1 MHYTPPSVSA
11 IAGSG
16 LRPLGRALL
25 LLTLATLGC
34 EQLPGVH
41 DVYIQIGEPDSPAA
55 PAALKVSPEQAVRRA
70 AQAAVLGQV
79 ERARAELSSL
89 SPGAPDFPRALFVHA
104 CIALETGNL
113 TEAAREIASLREALP
128 ASPSPRVLERLLEV
142 RRQQPALGWREAFLR
157 AWNEA
162 GRPDLWEDPLLSEL
176 MDFGEGSGIE
186 EAWQRTRALD
196 TRLMLVLSTFPPT
209 EERGR
214 FVLEQLPSIEEP
226 EWAVAAFDF
235 VRRDTL
241 PEELRAQAAQALAPK
256 LEALAA
262 ASPDTQQ
269 LRVLLLLGLTELTA
283 PLTPAEMSALEAIA
297 TLPRWRKADLAAL
310 HAHARRHLEEA
321 GVPLAAGHAFMAV
334 TGALA
339 GHAPYV
345 LLKRSQVSLERL
357 GPAERERLGRI
368 LWSIGS
374 RLAAESTVLEQLVGF
389 NLMRHGAM
397 ALEDEARLQQ
407 VDAWTQ
413 EVRASINASHQA
425 TLSRWPLHSL
435 QEALLQA
442 TLRDEGAHLRG
453 FLPPSPTGQRTD

>member
-1 MHYTPPSVSA
+1 M
-11 IAGSG
+11 G
-16 LRPLGRALL
+16 
-25 LLTLATLGC
+25 
-34 EQLPGVH
+34 QL
-41 DVYIQIGEPDSPAA
+41 
-55 PAALKVSPEQAVRRA
+55 
-70 AQAAVLGQV
+70 
-79 ERARAELSSL
+79 ERARAELSGL
-89 SPGAPDFPRALFVHA
+89 SPGAPGFPQALLVRA
-104 CIALETGNL
+104 CIALEAGNL
-113 TEAAREIASLREALP
+113 TEATYEIASLRETLP
-128 ASPSPRVLERLLEV
+128 THSAPRLLEHLLEV

-162 GRPDLWEDPLLSEL
+162 GRPDLREDPLLSEL
-176 MDFGEGSGIE
+176 MDYGEGSGIE

-196 TRLMLVLSTFPPT
+196 TRLMLVFATFPPT

-214 FVLEQLPSIEEP
+214 FVLEQLPSIDEP

-241 PEELRAQAAQALAPK
+241 PEELRAQAAQALVPW
-256 LEALAA
+256 LDALSA

-269 LRVLLLLGLTELTA
+269 LRVLRLLGLTELTA
-283 PLTPAEMSALEAIA
+283 PLTPEELSALEAIA
-297 TLPRWRKADLAAL
+297 TLPEWRKADFAGL

-321 GVPLAAGHAFMAV
+321 GVPLAAGHAFMAT

-345 LLKRSQVSLERL
+345 LLKRAQVSLEHL

-397 ALEDEARLQQ
+397 ALKDDARLQQ
-407 VDAWTQ
+407 VDAWTR
-413 EVRASINASHQA
+413 EVRASIQASHQA
-425 TLSRWPLHSL
+425 ALDRWPLHSL
-435 QEALLQA
+435 QEDLLHA
-442 TLRDEGAHLRG
+442 SLHDEGAHLRG
-453 FLPPSPTGQRTD
+453 FLP